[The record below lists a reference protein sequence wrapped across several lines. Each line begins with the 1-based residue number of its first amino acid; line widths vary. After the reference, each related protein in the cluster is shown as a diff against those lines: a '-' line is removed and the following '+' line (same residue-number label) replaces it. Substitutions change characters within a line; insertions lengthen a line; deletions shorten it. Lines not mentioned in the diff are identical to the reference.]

1 MKRHRDPVWQARVD
15 HTRREAMRVI
25 SDIRKGFVNE
35 HDMDMLSNFV
45 QFALAL
51 MQAEGPKK
59 WELAKLNAE
68 LMALMREPIRQEDTD
83 EHEPTSGSSDG
94 TGAAAP

>member
-1 MKRHRDPVWQARVD
+1 MKRHRDPIWQAKVD

-25 SDIRKGFVNE
+25 RDVRQGYVDE
-35 HDMDMLSNFV
+35 LDMDMLQNFV
-45 QFALAL
+45 LFALAL

-68 LMALMREPIRQEDTD
+68 LMSLMREP
-83 EHEPTSGSSDG
+83 
-94 TGAAAP
+94 APVAQNPVPLENKQ

>member
-1 MKRHRDPVWQARVD
+1 MKRHRDPVWQAKVE
-15 HTRREAMRVI
+15 HTRKEALRVVN
-25 SDIRKGFVNE
+25 DIRRGFVNE
-35 HDMDMLSNFV
+35 HDMDMLHNFV

-68 LMALMREPIRQEDTD
+68 LMALMREPIAESVD
-83 EHEPTSGSSDG
+83 EHGPTSGSSDG
-94 TGAAAP
+94 VGATAP

>member
-1 MKRHRDPVWQARVD
+1 MKRHRDPVWQAKVD

-25 SDIRKGFVNE
+25 GDIRRGFVNE
-35 HDMDMLSNFV
+35 HDMDMLNNFV

-68 LMALMREPIRQEDTD
+68 LMALMHTTPEDMN
-83 EHEPTSGSSDG
+83 EHELTSGSGDG

>member
-1 MKRHRDPVWQARVD
+1 MKRHRDPVWQSKVD

-25 SDIRKGFVNE
+25 GDIRRGFVNE
-35 HDMDMLSNFV
+35 YDIDMLHNFV

-68 LMALMREPIRQEDTD
+68 LMALMRE
-83 EHEPTSGSSDG
+83 EPSEQVTSSSRDG
-94 TGAAAP
+94 AGAAAP

>member
-1 MKRHRDPVWQARVD
+1 MKRHRDPVWQSKVD

-25 SDIRKGFVNE
+25 GDIRRGFVNE
-35 HDMDMLSNFV
+35 HDMDMLHNFV

-68 LMALMREPIRQEDTD
+68 LMALMRE
-83 EHEPTSGSSDG
+83 EPSEQSTSSSSDG
-94 TGAAAP
+94 AGAAAP

>member
-25 SDIRKGFVNE
+25 SDIRRGFVNE
-35 HDMDMLSNFV
+35 HDMDMLNNFV

-68 LMALMREPIRQEDTD
+68 LMALMCTTREDND
-83 EHEPTSGSSDG
+83 EHESTSGGSDG
-94 TGAAAP
+94 AGAAAP

>member
-15 HTRREAMRVI
+15 HTRSEAMRVLT
-25 SDIRKGFVNE
+25 DIRRGFVNE
-35 HDMDMLSNFV
+35 HDIDMLHNFV

-68 LMALMREPIRQEDTD
+68 LMSFLKEDNRYEGRID
-83 EHEPTSGSSDG
+83 
-94 TGAAAP
+94 

>member
-25 SDIRKGFVNE
+25 GDIRRGFVNE
-35 HDMDMLSNFV
+35 HDMDMLNNFV

-68 LMALMREPIRQEDTD
+68 LMALMYTTREDND
-83 EHEPTSGSSDG
+83 EHESTSGSGDG
-94 TGAAAP
+94 AGAAAP

>member
-1 MKRHRDPVWQARVD
+1 MKRHRDPVWQAKVD

-25 SDIRKGFVNE
+25 GDIRRGFVNE
-35 HDMDMLSNFV
+35 HDMDMLHNFV
-45 QFALAL
+45 LFALAL

-68 LMALMREPIRQEDTD
+68 LMSLMREPIPAETTTEDVCDTYSQSRQ
-83 EHEPTSGSSDG
+83 
-94 TGAAAP
+94 APP

>member
-1 MKRHRDPVWQARVD
+1 MKKHRDPVWQVRVD

-25 SDIRKGFVNE
+25 ADIRRGFVNE

-45 QFALAL
+45 QFSLAL

-68 LMALMREPIRQEDTD
+68 LMALMKEEPSEQG
-83 EHEPTSGSSDG
+83 TSSSVDG
-94 TGAAAP
+94 AGAAAP

>member
-25 SDIRKGFVNE
+25 GDIRKGFVNE
-35 HDMDMLSNFV
+35 HDMDMLNNFV
-45 QFALAL
+45 QFALAV

-68 LMALMREPIRQEDTD
+68 LMALMREPILEEVSD
-83 EHEPTSGSSDG
+83 EQSTSSGSDG
-94 TGAAAP
+94 AGAAAP

>member
-1 MKRHRDPVWQARVD
+1 VWQARVD
-15 HTRREAMRVI
+15 HTRREVMRVLA
-25 SDIRKGFVNE
+25 DIRRGAIDEEDLDKL
-35 HDMDMLSNFV
+35 HNFA

-68 LMALMREPIRQEDTD
+68 LMSLMKENE
-83 EHEPTSGSSDG
+83 
-94 TGAAAP
+94 

>member
-1 MKRHRDPVWQARVD
+1 MKRHRDPVWQSKVD

-25 SDIRKGFVNE
+25 GDIRRGFVNE
-35 HDMDMLSNFV
+35 YDIDMLHNFV

-68 LMALMREPIRQEDTD
+68 LMALMRE
-83 EHEPTSGSSDG
+83 EPSEQATSSSIDG
-94 TGAAAP
+94 AGAAAP

>member
-1 MKRHRDPVWQARVD
+1 MKKHRDPVWQSKVD

-25 SDIRKGFVNE
+25 GDIRRGFVNE
-35 HDMDMLSNFV
+35 YDIDMLHNFV

-68 LMALMREPIRQEDTD
+68 LMALMRE
-83 EHEPTSGSSDG
+83 EPSEQATSSSIDG
-94 TGAAAP
+94 AGAAAP

>member
-1 MKRHRDPVWQARVD
+1 MKRHRDPVWQLKVD

-25 SDIRKGFVNE
+25 DDIRRGFVNE
-35 HDMDMLSNFV
+35 HDMDMLQNFV
-45 QFALAL
+45 QFSLAL

-68 LMALMREPIRQEDTD
+68 LMALMREPAPQRADDDMRE
-83 EHEPTSGSSDG
+83 
-94 TGAAAP
+94 GAS

>member
-1 MKRHRDPVWQARVD
+1 MKRHPDPVWQARVD
-15 HTRREAMRVI
+15 VNRRESMRVLA
-25 SDIRKGFVNE
+25 DIRQGLVNE
-35 HDMDMLSNFV
+35 HDLDMLQNFV

-68 LMALMREPIRQEDTD
+68 LMALMREQ
-83 EHEPTSGSSDG
+83 PT
-94 TGAAAP
+94 TGGVDAARISPKI